1 MSARIEC
8 ADTRGYKVTG
18 DVHLLLENSAGQVLF
33 GLRQNTSIGDGAYH
47 LPAGHVEEGESV
59 IDTVI
64 AEAQEELGIIVEPED
79 VEFAH
84 VMHTS
89 LAGGRA
95 SFIFRIRRWK
105 GVPRNCEPGKCR
117 ELRWFS
123 PRALPKNMISEYRTA
138 LKHIAAGDP
147 FSVCGWDEEG
157 SLAVERESLAVE
169 QEGLAVEQ
177 ESLDVMVRQLLDR
190 IFSDDQPD

>member
-8 ADTRGYKVTG
+8 ADNRSYKVTG

-64 AEAQEELGIIVEPED
+64 SEAKEELGIVVEPED

-95 SFIFRIRRWK
+95 SFIFRVRRWK
-105 GVPRNCEPGKCR
+105 GVPHNCEPDKCR

-138 LKHIAAGDP
+138 LEHIAAGDP
-147 FSVCGWDEEG
+147 FSVCGWEE
-157 SLAVERESLAVE
+157 EESVAVE
-169 QEGLAVEQ
+169 QESPAIEQ

-190 IFSDDQPD
+190 IFSDDQPG

>member
-1 MSARIEC
+1 MSARTQC
-8 ADTRGYKVTG
+8 ADTRSYKVTG
-18 DVHLLLENSAGQVLF
+18 DVHLLLENSSGQVLF
-33 GLRQNTSIGDGAYH
+33 GLRQNTRIGDGAYH

-64 AEAQEELGIIVEPED
+64 AEAKEELGITVDPDD

-95 SFIFRIRRWK
+95 SFVFRIRRWK
-105 GVPRNCEPGKCR
+105 GIPHNREPHKCR

-123 PRALPKNMISEYRTA
+123 LKALPKNMISEYREA
-138 LKHIAAGDP
+138 LKHIAAGNP
-147 FSVCGWDEEG
+147 FSVCGWDEEVCG
-157 SLAVERESLAVE
+157 RDEE
-169 QEGLAVEQ
+169 
-177 ESLDVMVRQLLDR
+177 ESLDVVVRQLLDR
-190 IFSDDQPD
+190 LFSDDQPA